1 MIYNK
6 IAKSTISQKCGY
18 NIIKLHKKK
27 LQLQIAKSAITDYIK
42 SYHINFIIK
51 KKLNSQFKK
60 KKNQ

>member
-27 LQLQIAKSAITDYIK
+27 LQLQIAKSAITDILFAIILKIGDYIE
-42 SYHINFIIK
+42 F
-51 KKLNSQFKK
+51 
-60 KKNQ
+60 